1 MFGLPIRAAVSAAYP
16 GGARARM
23 AILIF
28 HRVLPEPDPLL
39 PDLPDVARFRWQ
51 MQLLADY
58 FRPLPLA
65 EAAQRLAGGDLPPR
79 SVCVTFD
86 DGYRDN
92 LDCALPVLEQF
103 GIPVTVFV
111 ATGFLGDGMM
121 FNDRV
126 VEGTRVAP
134 GPELDLTD
142 LGLGCY
148 PVRTVEERRAAI
160 DQLLPALKYL
170 AEAERDRKARVVA
183 ERAGYRP
190 AEPLMLDADGVRAM
204 AARGVTIGAHT
215 LTHPILAETPDA
227 VAAEEI
233 SASKRV
239 LEEMTGQPVT
249 LFAYP
254 NGRPGR
260 DYGDGHVQMVK
271 DAGFQAAVS
280 TRWAPAMRDSDPF
293 QLPRFTPW
301 DVTPGRFLARLL
313 ANGLGLVR
321 Q

>member
-1 MFGLPIRAAVSAAYP
+1 MVGLPIRAAVSAADP

-215 LTHPILAETPDA
+215 LSHPILAETPDA

-313 ANGLGLVR
+313 ANGFKLVR

>member
-1 MFGLPIRAAVSAAYP
+1 
-16 GGARARM
+16 M
-23 AILIF
+23 AILIY

-79 SVCVTFD
+79 SVCATFD

-92 LDCALPVLEQF
+92 RDCAVPVLEAL
-103 GIPVTVFV
+103 GIPATVFV
-111 ATGFLGDGMM
+111 APGFLGDGMM

-126 VEGTRVAP
+126 IEGVRAVT

-142 LGLGCY
+142 LGLGRY
-148 PVRTVEERRAAI
+148 PVHTVEERRAAI

-170 AEAERDRKARVVA
+170 PAAERDRKARVVA

-215 LTHPILAETPDA
+215 LSHPILAETPDA

-313 ANGLGLVR
+313 ANGFKLVR

>member
-1 MFGLPIRAAVSAAYP
+1 
-16 GGARARM
+16 M
-23 AILIF
+23 AILIY
-28 HRVLPEPDPLL
+28 HRVLPAPEALL
-39 PDLPDVARFRWQ
+39 PDLPDIARFRWQ

-58 FRPLPLA
+58 FHPLPLA
-65 EAAQRLAGGDLPPR
+65 EAAHRLAAGDLPPR

-215 LTHPILAETPDA
+215 LSHPILAETPDA

-313 ANGLGLVR
+313 ANGFKLVR

>member
-1 MFGLPIRAAVSAAYP
+1 
-16 GGARARM
+16 M
-23 AILIF
+23 AILIY

-215 LTHPILAETPDA
+215 LSHPILAETPDA

>member
-1 MFGLPIRAAVSAAYP
+1 
-16 GGARARM
+16 M
-23 AILIF
+23 AILIY

-170 AEAERDRKARVVA
+170 PEAERDRKARVVA

-215 LTHPILAETPDA
+215 LTHPILAETADA
-227 VAAEEI
+227 IAEGSAA
-233 SASKRV
+233 
-239 LEEMTGQPVT
+239 
-249 LFAYP
+249 
-254 NGRPGR
+254 GRLR
-260 DYGDGHVQMVK
+260 RR
-271 DAGFQAAVS
+271 AL
-280 TRWAPAMRDSDPF
+280 R
-293 QLPRFTPW
+293 
-301 DVTPGRFLARLL
+301 
-313 ANGLGLVR
+313 LVR
-321 Q
+321 RAIVKSHVENRHRGS

>member
-1 MFGLPIRAAVSAAYP
+1 MLRFLAHALVSAAYP
-16 GGARARM
+16 GASRARM
-23 AILIF
+23 AILIY
-28 HRVLPEPDPLL
+28 HRVLPAPDSLL

-51 MQLLADY
+51 MQLLAEY
-58 FRPLPLA
+58 FHPLPLP
-65 EAAQRLAGGDLPPR
+65 EAAERLAAGDLPPR

-92 LDCALPVLEQF
+92 LDCTLPVLEEM
-103 GIPVTVFV
+103 GVPATVFV
-111 ATGFLGDGMM
+111 APGFLGDGMM

-126 VEGTRVAP
+126 IEGVRAAT

-148 PVRTVEERRAAI
+148 PVRTVQERRAAI

-170 AEAERDRKARVVA
+170 PDTERERKARAIA
-183 ERAGYRP
+183 ERAGCRP
-190 AEPLMLDADGVRAM
+190 NGPLMLDADGVRAL

-239 LEEMTGQPVT
+239 LEEMTGQPVS

-260 DYGDGHVQMVK
+260 DYGERHVVMVK
-271 DAGFQAAVS
+271 DAGFRAAVS
-280 TRWAPAMRDSDPF
+280 TRWAPAGRDSDPF

-301 DVTPGRFLARLL
+301 DLTPSRFLVRLV
-313 ANGLGLVR
+313 ANGFGLVR
-321 Q
+321 P

>member
-1 MFGLPIRAAVSAAYP
+1 
-16 GGARARM
+16 M
-23 AILIF
+23 AILIY

-215 LTHPILAETPDA
+215 LSHPILAETPDA

-313 ANGLGLVR
+313 ANGFKLVR

>member
-1 MFGLPIRAAVSAAYP
+1 MMKALTRAAVSAAYP

-28 HRVLPEPDPLL
+28 HRVLPEPDLLL

-51 MQLLADY
+51 MRVLADY
-58 FRPLPLA
+58 FQPLPLA
-65 EAAQRLAGGDLPPR
+65 EAAARLQAGDLPPR

-92 LDCALPVLEQF
+92 LECAVPVLEEL
-103 GIPVTVFV
+103 GIPATVFV
-111 ATGFLGDGMM
+111 APGFLGDGMM
-121 FNDRV
+121 FHDRV
-126 VEGTRVAP
+126 IEGVRAAT
-134 GPELDLTD
+134 GPELDLRE
-142 LGLGCY
+142 LGLGTF
-148 PVRTVEERRAAI
+148 PMRTTEERRAAI
-160 DQLLPALKYL
+160 GELLPALKYL
-170 AEAERDRKARVVA
+170 PEAERDRKARGIA

-190 AEPLMLDADGVRAM
+190 SAPLMLDPDGVRAL

-215 LTHPILAETPDA
+215 LTHPILSETADD

-239 LEEMTGQPVT
+239 LEEMAGSPVT

-260 DYGDGHVQMVK
+260 DYAGRHVAMVQQ
-271 DAGFQAAVS
+271 AGFRAAVS
-280 TRWAPAMRDSDPF
+280 TRWAPATRDSDPY

-301 DVTPGRFLARLL
+301 DVTPGRFLARLV
-313 ANGLGLVR
+313 ANGLGMVR
-321 Q
+321 P

>member
-1 MFGLPIRAAVSAAYP
+1 MLRFLPHALLSAAYP

-39 PDLPDVARFRWQ
+39 PDLPDMARFRWE
-51 MQLLADY
+51 MRLLADY

-65 EAAQRLAGGDLPPR
+65 EAAARLQAGDLPAR
-79 SVCVTFD
+79 TACVTFD

-92 LDCALPVLEQF
+92 LDCAVPVLEEL
-103 GIPVTVFV
+103 GVPATVFV
-111 ATGFLGDGMM
+111 APGFLGDGMM

-126 VEGTRVAP
+126 IEGLRAAP

-142 LGLGCY
+142 LGLGRH
-148 PVRTVEERRAAI
+148 PVRTIEERCAAI
-160 DQLLPALKYL
+160 AQLLPALKYL
-170 AEAERDRKARVVA
+170 PEAERDQKARAVA
-183 ERAGYRP
+183 EQAGYRP
-190 AEPLMLDADGVRAM
+190 NGHLMLDADGVRAL
-204 AARGVTIGAHT
+204 ANGGVTIGAHT

-227 VAAEEI
+227 AAAAEI
-233 SASKRV
+233 AASKRT
-239 LEEMTGQPVT
+239 LEDITGQPVT

-260 DYGDGHVQMVK
+260 DYDERHVQMVK

-280 TRWAPAMRDSDPF
+280 TEWAPATRNADPY

-301 DVTPGRFLARLL
+301 DLTPGRFLARLL

-321 Q
+321 P

>member
-65 EAAQRLAGGDLPPR
+65 DAAQRLAGGDLPPR

-215 LTHPILAETPDA
+215 LSHPILAETPDA

>member
-1 MFGLPIRAAVSAAYP
+1 MVKALIRAALSAAYP
-16 GGARARM
+16 GDARARM
-23 AILIF
+23 AILIY

-39 PDLPDVARFRWQ
+39 PDLPDVTRFAWQ
-51 MQLLADY
+51 MRLLADY
-58 FRPLPLA
+58 FQPLPLA
-65 EAAQRLAGGDLPPR
+65 EAAARLQAGDLPPR

-92 LDCALPVLEQF
+92 LECAVPVLEEL
-103 GIPVTVFV
+103 GVPATVFV
-111 ATGFLGDGMM
+111 APGFLGDGMM

-126 VEGTRVAP
+126 IEGVRAAT
-134 GPELDLTD
+134 GPELDLRE
-142 LGLGCY
+142 LGLGTY
-148 PVRTVEERRAAI
+148 LMRTTEERRAAI

-170 AEAERDRKARVVA
+170 PEAERDRNARAIA

-190 AEPLMLDADGVRAM
+190 EGPLMLDPEGVRAL

-215 LTHPILAETPDA
+215 LTHPILSETADA

-239 LEEMTGQPVT
+239 LEEMMGGPVT

-260 DYGDGHVQMVK
+260 DYGERHVRMVQ
-271 DAGFQAAVS
+271 DTGFRAAVS
-280 TRWAPAMRDSDPF
+280 TRWAPATRDSDPY

-301 DVTPGRFLARLL
+301 DVTPGRFLARLV
-313 ANGLGLVR
+313 ANGFGIVR